1 MNEITKKKISDSLK
15 GRAKSEETRKK
26 MSEAAKNRKSK
37 PKEFENIDPSIWE
50 LVGVL
55 IRECKHG

>member
-26 MSEAAKNRKSK
+26 MSESAKNRKSK
-37 PKEFENIDPSIWE
+37 PIDPSIWE
-50 LVGVL
+50 LVGAL
-55 IRECKHG
+55 IG

>member
-15 GRAKSEETRKK
+15 GRAKSEETRAAMKK
-26 MSEAAKNRKSK
+26 AAKNRKRKTIS
-37 PKEFENIDPSIWE
+37 PEIWE
-50 LVGVL
+50 LVAAL